1 MATSSAAAQEKSQY
15 HHFIPRFILR
25 NYSHLGELTTGS
37 RNSKNRGKQR
47 GNRKNGPR
55 AGEPV
60 LYGVNLS
67 REEPTIT
74 ETTVAKTFGMM
85 DMYCDLGASTKRHQV
100 EEQLSVLES
109 QAGEIISTIRK
120 AFEAGKDDV
129 WVTRTQRDTL
139 RKFLFIMK
147 YRGSRFHRRYFHENA
162 EDYNAD
168 DREKML
174 KYMKEKGIKKTID
187 VWFDNIKAIID
198 LKMDYQ
204 MGWMDKLRKRIYP
217 DDAEWCIN
225 NIQGFYMAL
234 ITPNNKEEEFLLTQN
249 AYSIFEGA
257 STLKLSPITGKLEL
271 SAYTEFHLF
280 APIAPRLLIV
290 LRSFILP
297 VPEQDSANILEQRE
311 QFLKVATARHANPE
325 EAGMFLRDLPI
336 TKALNSYSKLVAG
349 KLVLINGGPAGMHD
363 RFCFRFFPIS
373 EVHVQKI
380 NKVMLDESHA
390 IDLIVFNSKAATL
403 KTLVKYL
410 AGQSV
415 LPSEISRVRA
425 IIKLEHAA
433 KLLAATLP
441 AGQTPELS
449 QDILR
454 EENIPK
460 DKVHALFLE
469 NEKATNLYSKLSGKQ
484 LDKKDF
490 DQARALL
497 YMRIKTDTITRG
509 LSEAKREESRKKFLR
524 EFVYGDKFPA
534 QVIWIYVKRIRFMKH
549 GGTMINA
556 QHMLEDSVLPG
567 KYLYGAEDIIA
578 ASRDSI
584 RKEDFS
590 RLMFHAS
597 ANGSLIAKPLWG
609 LVSELTLDDNGMRR
623 LHEEKELVLGDQGSI
638 CDCGIL
644 RLEEFAK
651 LARRKII
658 KNNLQAVPRS
668 PLDNIFTEGEKIELI
683 TREIVQGYKA
693 EELGE
698 KLVESAGLER
708 ALFDVVYPLFGSR
721 QKGVVNGR
729 GKAEGSEG
737 DSSCLVQ

>member
-1 MATSSAAAQEKSQY
+1 MAKSSAAAQEKSQY

-25 NYSHLGELTTGS
+25 NYSHPGEPTTGS
-37 RNSKNRGKQR
+37 RNSKNRVKQR

-55 AGEPV
+55 AREPV
-60 LYGVNLS
+60 LYGVNLCG
-67 REEPTIT
+67 EEPTIT

-85 DMYCDLGASTKRHQV
+85 DMYCDLGASTRQHQV

-109 QAGEIISTIRK
+109 RAGEIISTIRK

-129 WVTRTQRDTL
+129 WMTRTQRDTL

-162 EDYNAD
+162 EDYNED
-168 DREKML
+168 DRERML
-174 KYMKEKGIKKTID
+174 KYMKEKGIEKPID
-187 VWFDNIKAIID
+187 VWLDNIKAILD

-234 ITPNNKEEEFLLTQN
+234 VTPNNKEEEFLLTQN

-257 STLKLSPITGKLEL
+257 STLKLSPVTGKLEV

-297 VPEQDSANILEQRE
+297 VPEQDCANILESRE
-311 QFLKVATARHANPE
+311 LFLKAATAPHVNPE

-349 KLVLINGGPAGMHD
+349 KLVLINGGPTGMHD
-363 RFCFRFFPIS
+363 KFCFRFFPIS

-380 NKVMLDESHA
+380 NKIMLDESHV
-390 IDLIVFNSKAATL
+390 IDLIVFNNKAATM
-403 KTLVKYL
+403 KTLGKYL

-415 LPSEISRVRA
+415 HPSEISRVRA
-425 IIKLEHAA
+425 IMKLQQAE

-441 AGQTPELS
+441 AGQTPDLP

-469 NEKATNLYSKLSGKQ
+469 NEKAKNLYSKLSECWSPN
-484 LDKKDF
+484 
-490 DQARALL
+490 
-497 YMRIKTDTITRG
+497 G
-509 LSEAKREESRKKFLR
+509 LS
-524 EFVYGDKFPA
+524 P
-534 QVIWIYVKRIRFMKH
+534 
-549 GGTMINA
+549 
-556 QHMLEDSVLPG
+556 LP
-567 KYLYGAEDIIA
+567 
-578 ASRDSI
+578 
-584 RKEDFS
+584 
-590 RLMFHAS
+590 
-597 ANGSLIAKPLWG
+597 
-609 LVSELTLDDNGMRR
+609 
-623 LHEEKELVLGDQGSI
+623 
-638 CDCGIL
+638 
-644 RLEEFAK
+644 
-651 LARRKII
+651 
-658 KNNLQAVPRS
+658 NNL
-668 PLDNIFTEGEKIELI
+668 
-683 TREIVQGYKA
+683 
-693 EELGE
+693 
-698 KLVESAGLER
+698 
-708 ALFDVVYPLFGSR
+708 
-721 QKGVVNGR
+721 
-729 GKAEGSEG
+729 
-737 DSSCLVQ
+737 